1 MTAVYTENLLPEP
14 SSDVALVGEVTAS
27 NETAAMDLAVDNIL
41 IEATKPEAGGS
52 SYILPTSSS
61 ADLFGGE
68 LGEYELNEIPSLF
81 NLDAQQMSADL
92 ETLGFSTPA
101 EPETASSAE
110 TSSEIPFITTSAAV
124 VPTTPALVSSTDSVG
139 ESNST
144 ENVINAPKRA
154 VAEISEDEES
164 RPTKT
169 RRVTLVSEKPA
180 STIAT
185 TQAAAPV
192 PITPPPAAASK
203 RPLAPKPASQTV
215 NVVNHP
221 DASRKIDT
229 STAHIKALTGAKGAA
244 MCFEI
249 VSGTERDT
257 TVAIPNLASS
267 DLSPEEKA
275 KFSRDRNRLH
285 ARNTRIRK
293 KAYVDE
299 LKRTLDVLV
308 QERDGAAEAKI
319 RRVNVEQEER
329 NVRFSVLEE
338 FLRMRGRNERAPAR
352 WSAILEEQATLHF
365 PNLDF
370 QQEGGAGK
378 KVATGVAELMQECDD
393 FARKILTGKKG
404 LAAPQSSPA
413 TGLLSFQCDH
423 QSLLMEG
430 SSVVLDWTATPTD
443 PAKADMMMRG
453 TCRAAFNP
461 QSNRLRSVELFFDSS
476 SLIA

>member
-14 SSDVALVGEVTAS
+14 SSDAALVGDVTAS
-27 NETAAMDLAVDNIL
+27 SETAVMDLAVDNIL
-41 IEATKPEAGGS
+41 SEASKAEGEA
-52 SYILPTSSS
+52 SYTLPTTSS

-92 ETLGFSTPA
+92 ETLGFSTT
-101 EPETASSAE
+101 EPETASTE

-124 VPTTPALVSSTDSVG
+124 VPTTAALVSATDSEG
-139 ESNST
+139 ESNTT
-144 ENVINAPKRA
+144 ENVIKEPKRSA
-154 VAEISEDEES
+154 AEISEDEES
-164 RPTKT
+164 RPTKA
-169 RRVTLVSEKPA
+169 RRVTLVSEPPA
-180 STIAT
+180 STIST
-185 TQAAAPV
+185 PQAAPV
-192 PITPPPAAASK
+192 PVTPPPSAASK
-203 RPLAPKPASQTV
+203 RPLAPKPASQKINIV
-215 NVVNHP
+215 DNP
-221 DASRKIDT
+221 DASRQIDT

-257 TVAIPNLASS
+257 TVAIPNLAST

-319 RRVNVEQEER
+319 RKVNVEREER
-329 NVRFSVLEE
+329 SVRFSVLEE

-352 WSAILEEQATLHF
+352 WSAILEEQATLHL

-370 QQEGGAGK
+370 HQEGGAGK

-393 FARKILTGKKG
+393 FARKIQTGTKG
-404 LAAPQSSPA
+404 LAAPPAPAPPA
-413 TGLLSFQCDH
+413 TGLLNFQCDRE
-423 QSLLMEG
+423 SLLMEG
-430 SSVVLDWTATPTD
+430 SSVVLDWTATSTD
-443 PAKADMMMRG
+443 PARADMLMRG

-461 QSNRLRSVELFFDSS
+461 QSNRLRAVELFFDSS
-476 SLIA
+476 SLMA